1 MKPIIILSAF
11 ITLFLFACRSKD
23 KEVQTTPPAVSEHYT
38 WVASMDDSTGN
49 LKMVQA
55 NPIPDD
61 SLNKEFI
68 IALLNNRFNIEKQQ
82 LLSFDFVKQAGDTIW
97 INIPDA
103 TYLTQQSGST
113 GAYEHLGTI
122 VYNLTEIPGIKWVKL
137 DFDEGDHAAPGV
149 YGRDSAGT
157 GITIVSNRDK

>member
-1 MKPIIILSAF
+1 MKPIIILAAF

-61 SLNKEFI
+61 SLNKEYI
-68 IALLNNRFNIEKQQ
+68 LELLNNRFNIEKQQ
-82 LLSFDFVKQAGDTIW
+82 LLSFDFVKQSGDTIW
-97 INIPDA
+97 IKIPDA

-113 GAYEHLGTI
+113 GADEHLGTI
-122 VYNLTEIPGIKWVKL
+122 VYNLTELPGVKWVHL
-137 DFDEGDHAAPGV
+137 DFEEGDHAAPGLF
-149 YGRDSAGT
+149 GRDSTGA
-157 GITIVSNRDK
+157 GITVVGKSGK